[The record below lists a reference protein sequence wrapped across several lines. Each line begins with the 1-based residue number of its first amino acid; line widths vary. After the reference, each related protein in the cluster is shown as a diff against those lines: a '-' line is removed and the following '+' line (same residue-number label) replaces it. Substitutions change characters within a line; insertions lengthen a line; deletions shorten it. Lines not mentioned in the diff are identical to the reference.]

1 MVKLNYKEY
10 CLDIPDN
17 VYLPSED
24 TYLLLETIQE
34 DIKNKVIDSSLEI
47 GVGSGYISLG
57 LYNQV
62 NNMKVTDINPLVIDY
77 IKDLKQK
84 YNLNKLK
91 VIKSNLFKNIKEKY
105 DLIIFNPPYVPSESI
120 PKENELERLAT
131 DGGSFGRKI
140 ILSFLIDLNKHL
152 SKDGVCYLLIS
163 SFNNPH
169 YIFKQ
174 ILKNNLNYK
183 VLSEKNIFFERLII
197 LKITIKGK

>member
-10 CLDIPDN
+10 CLDIPNN

-34 DIKNKVIDSSLEI
+34 DIKNKVIDSFLEI

-62 NNMKVTDINPLVIDY
+62 NKMKVTDINPCVIDY

-84 YNLNKLK
+84 YDLNKLE
-91 VIKSNLFKNIKEKY
+91 VIKSNLFKNIIERF
-105 DLIIFNPPYVPSESI
+105 DLIIFNPPYVPSELV
-120 PKENELERLAT
+120 PKETDIEKLST

-140 ILSFLIDLNKHL
+140 ILKFLMNLNKYL
-152 SKDGVCYLLIS
+152 TENGVCYLLIS

-169 YIFKQ
+169 YVFKQ

-183 VLSEKNIFFERLII
+183 VLDEKNIFFEKLII
-197 LKITIKGK
+197 LKITLKK

>member
-10 CLDIPDN
+10 CLDIPNN

-34 DIKNKVIDSSLEI
+34 DIKNKVIDSFLEI

-62 NNMKVTDINPLVIDY
+62 NKMKVTDINPCVIDY

-84 YNLNKLK
+84 YDLNKLE
-91 VIKSNLFKNIKEKY
+91 VIKSNLFKNIIERF
-105 DLIIFNPPYVPSESI
+105 DLIIFNPPYVPSELV
-120 PKENELERLAT
+120 PKETDIEKLST

-140 ILSFLIDLNKHL
+140 ILKFLMYLNKYL
-152 SKDGVCYLLIS
+152 TENGVCYLLIS

-169 YIFKQ
+169 YVFKQ

-183 VLSEKNIFFERLII
+183 VLDEKNIFFEKLII
-197 LKITIKGK
+197 LKITLKK

>member
-10 CLDIPDN
+10 CLDIPN
-17 VYLPSED
+17 TVYLASED

-62 NNMKVTDINPLVIDY
+62 NKMKVTDINPCVIDY
-77 IKDLKQK
+77 ITDLKQK
-84 YNLNKLK
+84 YNLNKLE
-91 VIKSNLFKNIKEKY
+91 VIKSNLFKNIKQKY

-120 PKENELERLAT
+120 PKEDEIERLSI

-152 SKDGVCYLLIS
+152 NEGGVCYLLIS

-197 LKITIKGK
+197 LKITNKGK